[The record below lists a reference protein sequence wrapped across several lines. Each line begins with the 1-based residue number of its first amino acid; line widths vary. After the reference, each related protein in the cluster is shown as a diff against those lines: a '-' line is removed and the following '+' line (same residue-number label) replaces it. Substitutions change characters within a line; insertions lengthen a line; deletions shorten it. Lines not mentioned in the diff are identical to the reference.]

1 MLATSESRFSIPMFV
16 PMSSRWKGI
25 LLRML
30 FTQFGHFFKLLAI
43 KEFETDPVNA
53 MWNMWK
59 KHQKEGMFWM
69 RTFSMNLVFVGDHDT
84 LHYLFNHPDVQG
96 RFDPKFASVLKAERE
111 LPEDQVAAGVIISEG
126 KVWQEQ
132 RRYALR
138 TLRDFGFGK
147 AGMEDLINEEVRSQ
161 DAQRLWIWQSWHG
174 GSD

>member
-1 MLATSESRFSIPMFV
+1 MVRPPKPWSMLATSESRFSIPMFV
-16 PMSSRWKGI
+16 PTSSRWKGI

-69 RTFSMNLVFVGDHDT
+69 RWEMANKGCIVVVFVDFSILFGCCCLYCHSICCHCHCPALLLFENRGNVSNTDIRKCYRTFSMNLVFVGDHDT

-96 RFDPKFASVLKAERE
+96 K
-111 LPEDQVAAGVIISEG
+111 
-126 KVWQEQ
+126 
-132 RRYALR
+132 
-138 TLRDFGFGK
+138 
-147 AGMEDLINEEVRSQ
+147 
-161 DAQRLWIWQSWHG
+161 
-174 GSD
+174 

>member
-1 MLATSESRFSIPMFV
+1 MQRKHDKKITKHYIYLLSRKWFALPN
-16 PMSSRWKGI
+16 PG
-25 LLRML
+25 LCLPL
-30 FTQFGHFFKLLAI
+30 FGHFFKLLAI
-43 KEFETDPVNA
+43 KEFETDPVRA

-59 KHQKEGMFWM
+59 KHQQRGMFWM

-132 RRYALR
+132 RRHALR
-138 TLRDFGFGK
+138 TLRW
-147 AGMEDLINEEVRSQ
+147 ADLES
-161 DAQRLWIWQSWHG
+161 
-174 GSD
+174 